1 MVSNMEKYVKNI
13 KVLVIQALTNGSEI
27 KAKAESGDAFSCL
40 QIGKN
45 PILALSVHP
54 ID

>member
-1 MVSNMEKYVKNI
+1 MEQYTTSI
-13 KVLVIQALTNGSEI
+13 KDLVILPLSNGSEI

>member
-1 MVSNMEKYVKNI
+1 MVSNMEKYVINI

-40 QIGKN
+40 QIGN

>member
-1 MVSNMEKYVKNI
+1 MERYITNI
-13 KVLVIQALTNGSEI
+13 KVLIIQALAIGSEI
-27 KAKAESGDAFSCL
+27 KAKAESGDALSCF
-40 QIGKN
+40 QMGKN